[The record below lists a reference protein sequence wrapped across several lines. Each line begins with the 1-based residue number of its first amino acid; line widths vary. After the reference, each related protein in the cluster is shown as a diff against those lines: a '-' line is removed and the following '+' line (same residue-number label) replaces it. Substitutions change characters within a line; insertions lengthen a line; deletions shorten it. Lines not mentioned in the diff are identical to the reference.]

1 MLYCRPCLLRQA
13 ASTETSTF
21 ASDRPERAVPA
32 ESRFETCEPNS
43 LPSRMMKPIGGS
55 HPRWSSGYPD
65 GLNDFGHRAR
75 RATAANQGGT
85 AWRPHVPEIG
95 SYLQFEVGFRMST
108 FFDQLERLRSDARSA
123 IDRAETAAELAAV
136 DREFFG
142 AKGSLTVLMRGLG
155 QLSPDERPD
164 AGKRSNAVKTELLGL
179 VDERRAVLQAAELE
193 QRLAGDRIDVTL
205 PGRRPTLGVVHP
217 VFQMIEELSEIFA
230 LMGFQTVFGREVESG
245 YYNFD
250 QLNIPSDHPAR
261 DVWDTFLVES
271 DGAEIVLRTHT
282 SPMQARIMEQTS
294 PPVRVV
300 VPGRTYRY
308 EAQDA
313 SHEWMF
319 HQLEGLAVDHR
330 ITLAD
335 LKGVLQELAR
345 QLFGPKRKIRFR
357 CDFFPFV
364 EPGVDFAVDC
374 SICDGT
380 GCRVCKHSGWLE
392 MGGAGMV
399 HRRVLEAVG
408 YDADVYSGFAFGLG
422 IERMIMMRH
431 GVDDVRAFAGNDL
444 RFLQQ
449 FVGAS
454 TRLGGSTL

>member
-1 MLYCRPCLLRQA
+1 MPSFLEQLQTLQ
-13 ASTETSTF
+13 TETS
-21 ASDRPERAVPA
+21 A
-32 ESRFETCEPNS
+32 EIEHAQS
-43 LPSRMMKPIGGS
+43 
-55 HPRWSSGYPD
+55 
-65 GLNDFGHRAR
+65 
-75 RATAANQGGT
+75 TA
-85 AWRPHVPEIG
+85 
-95 SYLQFEVGFRMST
+95 
-108 FFDQLERLRSDARSA
+108 D
-123 IDRAETAAELAAV
+123 LAAV
-136 DREFFG
+136 DRDVLG
-142 AKGSLTVLMRGLG
+142 GKGKLTGLMRQLGGL
-155 QLSPDERPD
+155 SAEERPE
-164 AGKRSNAVKTELLGL
+164 AGRESNRVKQELSALL
-179 VDERRAVLQAAELE
+179 AARREALHSGELTS
-193 QRLAGDRIDVTL
+193 RLESERIDITL
-205 PGRRPTLGVVHP
+205 PGRTPQLGVVHP
-217 VFQMIEELSEIFA
+217 VFQMIEELSDIFA

-245 YYNFD
+245 FYNFD

-261 DVWDTFLVES
+261 DVWDTFVVES

-282 SPMQARIMEQTS
+282 SPMQARVMEQTA
-294 PPVRVV
+294 PPVRVI

-319 HQLEGLAVDHR
+319 HQLEGLAVDEH

-374 SICDGT
+374 AICDGA

-399 HRRVLEAVG
+399 HRKVLEAVG
-408 YDADVYSGFAFGLG
+408 YDADKYSGFAFGLG
-422 IERMIMMRH
+422 IERMVMMRH

-449 FVGAS
+449 FAAKSVG
-454 TRLGGSTL
+454 TGSVAA